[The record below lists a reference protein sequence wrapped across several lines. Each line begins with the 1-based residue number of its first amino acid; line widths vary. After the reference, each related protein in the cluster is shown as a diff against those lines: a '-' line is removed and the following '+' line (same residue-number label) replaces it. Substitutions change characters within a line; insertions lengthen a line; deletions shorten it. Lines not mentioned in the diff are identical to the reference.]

1 MERKEQTGHICRWMA
16 LGIMTAI
23 VIVGCT
29 IVIGLFE
36 WRDRKEIE
44 CRNAELHQW
53 RKNVHDLNLHITEL
67 SLLGEMVT
75 DWDSTDVNEY
85 HSLRLEVDSMLEGIA
100 GICPKEDSDT
110 ICRLLAEK
118 EQLLL
123 DIKDAMQELNAT
135 QEKLTAEVPRIV
147 EQNKTESKRL
157 SAMPQQAKPKKRG
170 FFSRLFGKKENAVTT
185 GNRLTQTEKMLTNL
199 NQTVVAKHHQQS
211 RKVLEILDSLGNRN
225 EGINKQLQRVISIA
239 DENVDKGIK
248 VRERQIADLEG
259 NYTYYY
265 IGMIGLL
272 ILVFF
277 VLFLLVWRFAF
288 KTRKSKEETRK
299 VMLTVT
305 HEMRSP
311 LSAIKDYARK
321 ISGLEDA
328 TDESKRYADL
338 IVDTSKGLT
347 SMIDSFL
354 VYSKLANGKATV
366 KERPFRMMDIAEQ
379 LKMEYE
385 PFAAKK
391 QLELSVSNKAD
402 GVVNG
407 DKEKVLTIG
416 RNLLSNAMKFTP
428 TGGEIEISF
437 AIVTRQEA
445 EEFFCLTEQDKS
457 VRYIRISVT
466 NTGENIPEEQLEKIF
481 ERFYQIKGNKGTY
494 NWGTGIGLYYA
505 RSLARLH
512 HGYLKAAN
520 RKEGNGAMFIL
531 ILPAD
536 DFSYTKEERFYGKK
550 TLLNNTSIEPAKI
563 EPDAAREGKTSPK
576 TILIVD
582 DDPAIMHYLQILLT
596 PHYHI
601 ISRLNSTNIFQTIVD
616 EAPDL
621 ILSDV
626 LMPDKDG
633 YQLCKEIKTNLQF
646 CHIPVVLVTAKS
658 TVENQIEG
666 LHTGADAYVPKP
678 FEPAYL
684 LALIESLLTNRDKMR
699 SFLVSN
705 TRTSRMKELTLA
717 PKDEAFMAELYKLME
732 NELDNPE
739 LDITRMA
746 ELLKISRTKFYYK
759 VKGLTGKNPSV
770 FFRTYKL
777 NRAAELIKEGTYT
790 ISEIADMT
798 GFNTLPHF
806 STCFKKQFGVN
817 PSEYQ

>member
-29 IVIGLFE
+29 IIIGLFE

-53 RKNVHDLNLHITEL
+53 RKNVHDLNLHITKL
-67 SLLGEMVT
+67 SLLGEMVA

-85 HSLRLEVDSMLEGIA
+85 HSLRLEVDSMLQGIA

-123 DIKDAMQELNAT
+123 DIKDAMQELNDT

-147 EQNKTESKRL
+147 EQNKNESKRL

-211 RKVLEILDSLGNRN
+211 RKVVEILDSLGNRN

-416 RNLLSNAMKFTP
+416 RNLLSNAIKY
-428 TGGEIEISF
+428 TGKGEIVLS
-437 AIVTRQEA
+437 TTYKNGRQ
-445 EEFFCLTEQDKS
+445 
-457 VRYIRISVT
+457 
-466 NTGENIPEEQLEKIF
+466 
-481 ERFYQIKGNKGTY
+481 
-494 NWGTGIGLYYA
+494 
-505 RSLARLH
+505 
-512 HGYLKAAN
+512 
-520 RKEGNGAMFIL
+520 
-531 ILPAD
+531 
-536 DFSYTKEERFYGKK
+536 
-550 TLLNNTSIEPAKI
+550 AK
-563 EPDAAREGKTSPK
+563 
-576 TILIVD
+576 
-582 DDPAIMHYLQILLT
+582 
-596 PHYHI
+596 
-601 ISRLNSTNIFQTIVD
+601 
-616 EAPDL
+616 
-621 ILSDV
+621 
-626 LMPDKDG
+626 
-633 YQLCKEIKTNLQF
+633 KTNLQGI
-646 CHIPVVLVTAKS
+646 CKIGKCGHP
-658 TVENQIEG
+658 
-666 LHTGADAYVPKP
+666 TGIWLGT
-678 FEPAYL
+678 FHCQEPRFTD
-684 LALIESLLTNRDKMR
+684 ERKNRCVQSPRAWK
-699 SFLVSN
+699 
-705 TRTSRMKELTLA
+705 
-717 PKDEAFMAELYKLME
+717 Y
-732 NELDNPE
+732 
-739 LDITRMA
+739 
-746 ELLKISRTKFYYK
+746 FY
-759 VKGLTGKNPSV
+759 
-770 FFRTYKL
+770 
-777 NRAAELIKEGTYT
+777 
-790 ISEIADMT
+790 
-798 GFNTLPHF
+798 H
-806 STCFKKQFGVN
+806 
-817 PSEYQ
+817 

>member
-67 SLLGEMVT
+67 SLLGEMVA

-211 RKVLEILDSLGNRN
+211 RKVVEILDSLGNRN

-385 PFAAKK
+385 PFAIYKNNSESSLKVVWDEAAFVNENNESGRIIHKGVAKGNANESQTPTVVLK
-391 QLELSVSNKAD
+391 GTELSDLIAPVDRLDNWLIPHIGVQDPKMNGKTVKILLPIEIK
-402 GVVNG
+402 GVVN
-407 DKEKVLTIG
+407 EYI
-416 RNLLSNAMKFTP
+416 FT
-428 TGGEIEISF
+428 F
-437 AIVTRQEA
+437 DIVW
-445 EEFFCLTEQDKS
+445 
-457 VRYIRISVT
+457 RYA
-466 NTGENIPEEQLEKIF
+466 
-481 ERFYQIKGNKGTY
+481 Y
-494 NWGTGIGLYYA
+494 
-505 RSLARLH
+505 
-512 HGYLKAAN
+512 
-520 RKEGNGAMFIL
+520 
-531 ILPAD
+531 
-536 DFSYTKEERFYGKK
+536 
-550 TLLNNTSIEPAKI
+550 
-563 EPDAAREGKTSPK
+563 PK
-576 TILIVD
+576 
-582 DDPAIMHYLQILLT
+582 LQ
-596 PHYHI
+596 
-601 ISRLNSTNIFQTIVD
+601 
-616 EAPDL
+616 
-621 ILSDV
+621 
-626 LMPDKDG
+626 K
-633 YQLCKEIKTNLQF
+633 
-646 CHIPVVLVTAKS
+646 
-658 TVENQIEG
+658 
-666 LHTGADAYVPKP
+666 
-678 FEPAYL
+678 
-684 LALIESLLTNRDKMR
+684 
-699 SFLVSN
+699 
-705 TRTSRMKELTLA
+705 
-717 PKDEAFMAELYKLME
+717 
-732 NELDNPE
+732 
-739 LDITRMA
+739 
-746 ELLKISRTKFYYK
+746 
-759 VKGLTGKNPSV
+759 
-770 FFRTYKL
+770 
-777 NRAAELIKEGTYT
+777 
-790 ISEIADMT
+790 
-798 GFNTLPHF
+798 
-806 STCFKKQFGVN
+806 
-817 PSEYQ
+817 